1 MSLFAELAKMNA
13 RQFRSDVQ
21 YRMFFVL
28 SLLAELVRQ
37 EANLML
43 PFTRHSAHALLEIDC

>member
-1 MSLFAELAKMNA
+1 MGLFAELAKVNA

-28 SLLAELVRQ
+28 SLLAELARQ
-37 EANLML
+37 EPNLML
-43 PFTRHSAHALLEIDC
+43 PFNRQSAHALLEIDC